1 MVDPITNM
9 PIVILR
15 DKDGQRVLPIWVGIF
30 EANAIALQIENISTP
45 RPMTHDLLRN
55 VIQDLKA
62 SVQKIVVC
70 DLQENTFYALIYLDA
85 ERRHGGDRRAAE
97 RRHRAGA
104 ADAGA
109 DLRRGRG
116 HRQRQDRSTSRPR
129 RPTPTAC
136 RSGSR
141 ASTRTT
147 SASTRCS
154 TGSRPSDIAD
164 SPGRCRESLASARL
178 PDSSLALLLQ
188 SSRLSLA
195 PMIVAIANQKGGV
208 GKTTTAINLAAALAL
223 RGKRTL
229 LIDLDPAGQQHDVV
243 PRHAAGDAE
252 RLRRDRR
259 PGRRAG
265 GRHPAV
271 AAARTCRSRRRG
283 SRWPSSRRSWWGRW
297 TRTSG

>member
-1 MVDPITNM
+1 M
-9 PIVILR
+9 
-15 DKDGQRVLPIWVGIF
+15 LPIWVGIF
-30 EANAIALQIENISTP
+30 EANAIALQIENVATP

-70 DLQENTFYALIYLDA
+70 DLQENTFYALIYLA
-85 ERRHGGDRRAAE
+85 LQRRHGGHRRAAE
-97 RRHRAGA
+97 RRDRAGA

-116 HRQRQDRSTSRPR
+116 HRQRQDGRLRVRT
-129 RPTPTAC
+129 RPTPTGC

-141 ASTRTT
+141 ASIRTT

-154 TGSRPSDIAD
+154 RSATPAAESAPRQV
-164 SPGRCRESLASARL
+164 CRVRARRISARIRSDRPRPL
-178 PDSSLALLLQ
+178 
-188 SSRLSLA
+188 
-195 PMIVAIANQKGGV
+195 MIVAIANQKGGV

-243 PRHAAGDAE
+243 SRHAAGDAQ
-252 RLRRDRR
+252 RLRCD
-259 PGRRAG
+259 RRAG
-265 GRHPAV
+265 GGARGRHPAV
-271 AAARTCRSRRRG
+271 AAREPLRSRRRG
-283 SRWPSSRRSWWGRW
+283 SRSPSSRRSWWGRW